1 LEIVSGATVTRLVE
15 GKVKLSKNVTRWLQ

>member
-1 LEIVSGATVTRLVE
+1 LEMVNGANVTRLIE